1 MKAALGSVASM
12 LIGLTMLPAV
22 LANGD
27 PPPLT
32 VCGIAAGPIDVILA
46 TIRSLESGGDYTA
59 EAAGA
64 TASGAYQ
71 FVDGTWDGYGGYNHA
86 ADAPPE
92 VQDAKAAEMVGSI
105 LSSHGGD
112 VSAVPVVWYIGHQPS
127 ADSAEW
133 DTVPLPSAGNI
144 LTPREYQERWLR
156 RYNELLAEAP
166 VAEGEQVPTT
176 PTPGSCFGGSISPVV
191 EGWSLPGPR
200 ELIAANP
207 EVLTFPHHDYP
218 AWDWMIPINTPIY
231 AVRAGRVVAVRQWP
245 HNWWTEGCGTNSTGC
260 EPCGVGLTI
269 VDDEGTRWTYCHGT
283 NLTVRVGDEVIAGQ
297 QVLWSGNTGRSGGPH
312 LHLEVRTADGRQ
324 RCPQV
329 LLSAL
334 FAGAKPPNEV
344 ELATTGCSFES
355 RISTGE

>member
-27 PPPLT
+27 PPPLA

-71 FVDGTWDGYGGYNHA
+71 FVDGTWNGYGSYDHA
-86 ADAPPE
+86 ADAPPD
-92 VQDAKAAEMVGSI
+92 VQDAKAAEMVVSI
-105 LSSHGGD
+105 LNSHDND
-112 VSAVPVVWYIGHQPS
+112 VSAVPVVWYIGHLPS

-133 DTVPLPSAGNI
+133 DTVPMPSAGNV

-166 VAEGEQVPTT
+166 PVDDESAPTT
-176 PTPGSCFGGSISPVV
+176 PTPGSCFGGSISPAV

-200 ELIAANP
+200 ELIEENP
-207 EVLTFPHHDYP
+207 EVLTYPHHDYP

-231 AVRAGRVVAVRQWP
+231 AVRSGRVAAVRLWP
-245 HNWWTEGCGTNSTGC
+245 HNWWTEGCGADSTGC

-269 VDDEGTRWTYCHGT
+269 VDAEGTRWTYCHG
-283 NLTVRVGDEVIAGQ
+283 NSLTARLGDVVAAGQ
-297 QVLWSGNTGRSGGPH
+297 QVMWSGNTGRSGAPH
-312 LHLEVRTADGRQ
+312 LHLEIHTTDGIR
-324 RCPQV
+324 RCPQQV
-329 LLSAL
+329 LIILIGGASPPSAMP
-334 FAGAKPPNEV
+334 AAH
-344 ELATTGCSFES
+344 CSF
-355 RISTGE
+355 